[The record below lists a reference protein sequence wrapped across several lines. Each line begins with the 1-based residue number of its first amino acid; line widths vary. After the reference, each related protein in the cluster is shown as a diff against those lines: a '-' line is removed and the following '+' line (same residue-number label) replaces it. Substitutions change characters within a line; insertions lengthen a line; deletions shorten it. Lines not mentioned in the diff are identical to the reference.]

1 MSSRWVLW
9 RKAATCLLSGVAV
22 ACGPSQGFRPAG
34 FPSAGRD
41 SEVGLALSSI
51 EPRPYVNEATQRVGQ
66 AWWSVKLDERWSLST
81 IVGFDTSSLL
91 GGAALRHDLV
101 DSSWFA
107 LAGEAELGLFW
118 AGVSLPVSV
127 RVWRLALYSTPRLS
141 NWGPNVTPF
150 IPVGLSVK
158 VVDALIVRGEAQ
170 LSWADFQYYNRRL
183 HWGVALA
190 HEW

>member
-1 MSSRWVLW
+1 LFSRWSRRADAL
-9 RKAATCLLSGVAV
+9 TYLLLLVAV

-34 FPSAGRD
+34 FPSDGRD
-41 SEVGLALSSI
+41 TEIGLAVSSI

-91 GGAALRHDLV
+91 GGAALRYELV

-107 LAGEAELGLFW
+107 LAGEAEAGLFW
-118 AGVSLPVSV
+118 AGISVPVSL

-158 VVDALIVRGEAQ
+158 IADALIVRGEAQ
-170 LSWADFQYYNRRL
+170 LTWADFQYYNRRV
-183 HWGVALA
+183 HWGVAIA

>member
-1 MSSRWVLW
+1 MPSRWLRWAEVT
-9 RKAATCLLSGVAV
+9 TCLLPAVAL
-22 ACGPSQGFRPAG
+22 ACGPSQAFRPAG
-34 FPSAGRD
+34 FPSDGRD
-41 SEVGLALSSI
+41 TEIGLAVSSI

-66 AWWSVKLDERWSLST
+66 AWWSVKLDERWAVST

-91 GGAALRHDLV
+91 GGAALRYNLV
-101 DSSWFA
+101 NSDWLA
-107 LAGEAELGLFW
+107 LAGEAEVGLAW
-118 AGVSLPVSV
+118 AGISLPVSL

-158 VVDALIVRGEAQ
+158 IADALIVRGEAQ

-183 HWGVALA
+183 HWGLALA